1 MTFINY
7 NTRKKLKIFEGI
19 TGPIYHSEQA
29 TFGHFTLEEGVLA
42 PAHVHPHEQWTHV
55 IDGEIEF
62 TLGDETQIL
71 TAGMSA
77 YIPSNVV
84 HSVKAIKQTKII
96 DCFIPV
102 REDFKELEK
111 NTL

>member
-19 TGPIYHSEQA
+19 TGPVYHSEQA
-29 TFGHFTLEEGVLA
+29 TFGHFTLEKGVLA
-42 PAHVHPHEQWTHV
+42 PAHSHPHEQWTHV
-55 IDGEIEF
+55 IKGEIEF
-62 TLGDETQIL
+62 ILGDEKQIL
-71 TAGMSA
+71 TSGMSA
-77 YIPSNVV
+77 YIPSNVI
-84 HSVKAIKQTKII
+84 HSVRAIQETKII

-111 NTL
+111 NTP